1 MSNYLFGIKF
11 KDNNYPV
18 IDKIFLYEGALQFN
32 NQQITGIQG
41 YKTLQDE
48 CENIQ
53 CVLSEKIHDI
63 QEDMSNKTLD
73 IGETYV
79 LYGNANN
86 VYYGDKVKY
95 ENGILSPVNKI
106 SNIDDV
112 FNQKKLVEDVIAVNA
127 ITPVNVVP
135 SIPMVNNA
143 QDTADQIL
151 LLEDKKEVIATDPI
165 KDDSTKN
172 DEIRIIDNEIAQLDN
187 QTVSDENTTEEGT
200 DAHLAAQQKLAEDK
214 LKIDAKHAIANVS
227 LAKIEQI
234 NRKAENMN
242 ITDSTIIKKIAEVKQ
257 KITDVPATIVE
268 TVSRTTDPVVIANA
282 VSETTNK
289 IETEVKELENQVKE
303 NPTQPIPEPPISL
316 DAQNITNTQDLITK
330 PNVEIS
336 TANDKNVNIQFTNVK
351 TNNIMTVTSGAQG
364 VLSKDLQEKLNTN
377 MNKFENLKKIL
388 HNKEYKEQQGGER
401 PIEMNN
407 KMKKLVDLYI
417 GIVRF
422 IIYTPI
428 FYKLTSLTCD
438 KFKIIFNQNIY
449 DGTLSGN
456 SKNKLDWESL
466 TELYSVLLAF
476 MYVDMSIFNSD
487 DLLSKNFFIENS
499 NGSMIGYTYD
509 DIIAQDKYK
518 LYNSNYYKL
527 KNIQSEQNLIVYI
540 SEFIK
545 LLSMLLENKSI
556 DDGNN
561 INIKYKMYEILLTYI
576 ISQYEI
582 LEKIVNKYIP
592 LFELRD
598 NIDFRNSIDKYIKEA
613 NDENI
618 ITYLKIRNDED
629 ETKIYNNRFNI
640 KMNKQQN
647 TEPNK
652 VMIEYMDD
660 NFPYYKKNQDGGYE
674 LSDEL
679 KSMTENS
686 IYDKYE
692 ELGTVDIAKYTYK
705 YLFGEFSNIFT
716 PNLSNEEI
724 AEKMD
729 IIKNKI
735 KENKPV
741 FMIGYG
747 ASGAGKTSSLIY
759 FKRNNENGILINL
772 CNQLGATEGYTHIEL
787 KCKEFYHTTDVNT
800 VAAPMIVN
808 VPADNG
814 SVRFKYDGKNFVLSE
829 EYKHTTHHQ
838 YRMIN
843 KERNGI
849 EKETVFQ
856 ADKTPIGEVIIH
868 LIDTDRF
875 VKATTNNPNS
885 SRSHTLVFVKLI
897 GKDKEQKEKSGNI
910 IIGDFAGVENTFACE
925 NPNTIN
931 AFLNVKRDDGKGI
944 PYYSTEA
951 YKGNPDPLGV
961 IENDKQT
968 AGAKIPAQC
977 ISKIE
982 SKDPIY
988 DMKNP
993 VIRES
998 WGLDPDLIAYYTKD
1012 NHKKL
1017 KMAFDIIRQ
1026 YVGVQPGENETVIET
1041 KYNNSINNFKND
1053 LVSLTKETNFEQQK
1067 KSINILFSKIK
1078 TRLLD
1083 YTTVFT
1089 PKSFFNDVIE
1099 DRNNNQIVDNN
1110 ILKNEIIDVIGK
1122 YGLSGLIETGSKN
1135 GNHKNM
1141 INEIQTIIEK
1151 HKTEKINKIN
1161 ETKSKLDK
1169 LNKIID
1175 NIINNNQT
1183 TQQPGGD
1190 GKKVQK
1196 NNSRG
1201 NTVKPK
1207 PIAANVAAKPPV
1219 ISKSALI
1226 QEINSYIFKQ
1236 HGSFSN
1242 LLELIQ
1248 DLEIETSCRTGNS
1261 NVICENRREEGYFIN
1276 NSLTKVRE
1284 VIKKILFEKNK
1295 ESINITPN
1303 FIDICFKNY
1312 CPHRR
1317 NCFSFDT
1324 FGNQQTQNTT
1334 GSVIFDEIYKELQE
1348 QKGYTTP
1355 QEMYKNII
1363 ISIFCVFNI
1372 SRGANNPPPTPYLD
1386 INKFKS
1392 IYYFENMFSGDG
1404 FQKNQEEFIAQGD
1417 RIIKMISETFKDKVA
1432 DLQTIKSPSTPNNNN
1447 TIFTSFVNVIKY
1459 FKDPLYT
1466 DKLQQTYNGLHKNY
1480 VKELIDMIDNNNAVS
1495 AIGTL
1500 EFIDQ
1505 ITKFN
1510 TIKNT
1515 CVAND
1520 EKYLQPYLLENFE
1533 TTNVMEPLYEK
1544 QPQTWNTTPRGG
1556 KKKYTKRMNK
1566 KLLKKRTRRNKKY
1579 DK

>member
-11 KDNNYPV
+11 KDNNYPI
-18 IDKIFLYEGALQFN
+18 IDKIFLYEGELKLN

-41 YKTLQDE
+41 YKTLQDD
-48 CENIQ
+48 CEDIQ
-53 CVLSEKIHDI
+53 CTLSEKIHDI
-63 QEDMSNKTLD
+63 QEGVSNEHLEMN
-73 IGETYV
+73 ETYV
-79 LYGNANN
+79 LYGNADN
-86 VYYGDKVKY
+86 VYYGDSVKY
-95 ENGILSPVNKI
+95 ENGILSTVNKI

-112 FNQKKLVEDVIAVNA
+112 FKQKKLVQDVIAVNSLESD
-127 ITPVNVVP
+127 IVKP
-135 SIPMVNNA
+135 SIPIVKNEENVA
-143 QDTADQIL
+143 NKIL
-151 LLEDKKEVIATDPI
+151 LLEDKKNVIATDPK
-165 KDDSTKN
+165 KDGPTKN
-172 DEIRIIDNEIAQLDN
+172 DEIRNIDNNIAEL
-187 QTVSDENTTEEGT
+187 ENTNNSPGNITESGT
-200 DAHLAAQQKLAEDK
+200 DQHVAAQQKLAEDK
-214 LKIDAKHAIANVS
+214 LKIDAKHAITNVL
-227 LAKIEQI
+227 LAKLEQI
-234 NRKAENMN
+234 KREAEK
-242 ITDSTIIKKIAEVKQ
+242 IADSTITEKIAEVEQ
-257 KITDVPATIVE
+257 KITDVPKEIINA
-268 TVSRTTDPVVIANA
+268 VSGTTDPVVIANA
-282 VSETTNK
+282 VSETTK
-289 IETEVKELENQVKE
+289 TIETKVKELENRVKE
-303 NPTQPIPEPPISL
+303 NPTQPISAAPISL
-316 DAQNITNTQDLITK
+316 NEQNITNTQDLITS

-336 TANDKNVNIQFTNVK
+336 TTNDQNVNIQFTNVK
-351 TNNIMTVTSGAQG
+351 TNNIMTVSSKVQG
-364 VLSKDLQEKLNTN
+364 ELSSDLQTKINAN
-377 MNKFENLKKIL
+377 FSKFKKLKKIL
-388 HNKEYKEQQGGER
+388 HNKEYKEQQGGET

-449 DGTLSGN
+449 DETLSGN
-456 SKNKLDWESL
+456 IKNKLDSKSL

-487 DLLSKNFFIENS
+487 ELSKNFFIENS
-499 NGSMIGYTYD
+499 KGIMKGYTYGQ
-509 DIIAQDKYK
+509 IIEQDKYK
-518 LYNSNYYKL
+518 LYKSNYYKL
-527 KNIQSEQNLIVYI
+527 KNIAPEQNLIVYV

-556 DDGNN
+556 DEGNN
-561 INIKYKMYEILLTYI
+561 INKKYKIYEILLTYI
-576 ISQYEI
+576 ISKYGI
-582 LEKIVNKYIP
+582 LDKIVKEYIP
-592 LFELRD
+592 LFESRD
-598 NIDFRNSIDKYIKEA
+598 NIDFRNKIDEYIKEA

-629 ETKIYNNRFNI
+629 KTGIYNDRFNI

-652 VMIEYMDD
+652 IMIEYIDD

-674 LSDEL
+674 LSDEI

-686 IYDKYE
+686 KYDKNE

-716 PNLSNEEI
+716 PNLSNEDI

-772 CNQLGATEGYTHIEL
+772 CNQLGATEGYTDIEL

-808 VPADNG
+808 VPEDNG
-814 SVRFKYDGKNFVLSE
+814 SVKFKYDGDNFVLSE
-829 EYKHTTHHQ
+829 EYKHITHHQ
-838 YRMIN
+838 YRLIN
-843 KERNGI
+843 KERTGI
-849 EKETVFQ
+849 EKETVFPVG
-856 ADKTPIGEVIIH
+856 TVIGEVIIH

-897 GKDKEQKEKSGNI
+897 GEGKSGNI

-968 AGAKIPAQC
+968 AGAKIPEQC

-982 SKDPIY
+982 VKDPIY
-988 DMKNP
+988 NIENP
-993 VIRES
+993 VYRES
-998 WGLDPDLIAYYTKD
+998 WGLSLELKDYYTVNNNK
-1012 NHKKL
+1012 NL
-1017 KMAFDIIRQ
+1017 KIAFDIVLKYLNLGYNGNNMDEKYTGKAEQFRNELELYSNINAMKQTSNVQQTKNKKQVNEQPNDLITIIR
-1026 YVGVQPGENETVIET
+1026 N
-1041 KYNNSINNFKND
+1041 KFYNLLDSTDEANKRKRVNAGQDNLKNINTLANTPANKKIINDFTQSINNII
-1053 LVSLTKETNFEQQK
+1053 QQ
-1067 KSINILFSKIK
+1067 
-1078 TRLLD
+1078 
-1083 YTTVFT
+1083 
-1089 PKSFFNDVIE
+1089 
-1099 DRNNNQIVDNN
+1099 NN
-1110 ILKNEIIDVIGK
+1110 IKISPIQNLQLIPMAFYGQSSGRFKESYKPMIDDII
-1122 YGLSGLIETGSKN
+1122 T
-1135 GNHKNM
+1135 
-1141 INEIQTIIEK
+1141 
-1151 HKTEKINKIN
+1151 KINN
-1161 ETKSKLDK
+1161 LYKSVDK
-1169 LNKIID
+1169 LNDIF
-1175 NIINNNQT
+1175 NIYNL
-1183 TQQPGGD
+1183 
-1190 GKKVQK
+1190 
-1196 NNSRG
+1196 
-1201 NTVKPK
+1201 
-1207 PIAANVAAKPPV
+1207 PPV
-1219 ISKSALI
+1219 EFNNLKT
-1226 QEINSYIFKQ
+1226 NIFKP
-1236 HGSFSN
+1236 HGSFPSFPN
-1242 LLELIQ
+1242 LLELVK

-1312 CPHRR
+1312 CPYRR

-1324 FGNQQTQNTT
+1324 FGGNQETSNTT
-1334 GSVIFDEIYKELQE
+1334 GSVIFDEIYKELQG
-1348 QKGYTTP
+1348 QKLYKKP
-1355 QEMYKNII
+1355 QDMYKDII

-1386 INKFKS
+1386 INEFKS
-1392 IYYFENMFSGDG
+1392 IYYFKNIFSGDG
-1404 FQKNQEEFIAQGD
+1404 FQENQEDFINQGD

-1432 DLQTIKSPSTPNNNN
+1432 DLQTIKSPSTPTN
-1447 TIFTSFVNVIKY
+1447 TIYNLFVKVINY
-1459 FKDPLYT
+1459 FKDPLNT
-1466 DKLQQTYNGLHKNY
+1466 NKLQQTYNTSYKGY

-1515 CVAND
+1515 CIAND

-1544 QPQTWNTTPRGG
+1544 QPQTWKSFQGG
-1556 KKKYTKRMNK
+1556 KKKHTKKMNK
-1566 KLLKKRTRRNKKY
+1566 KLLKKRTRRNKKI
-1579 DK
+1579 

>member
-11 KDNNYPV
+11 KDNNYPI
-18 IDKIFLYEGALQFN
+18 IDKIFLYEGELQFN
-32 NQQITGIQG
+32 DQQITGLQG
-41 YKTLQDE
+41 YKTLEDE
-48 CENIQ
+48 CEDIA
-53 CVLSEKIHDI
+53 CILSEKIHDI
-63 QEDMSNKTLD
+63 QDDISKEKLEMS
-73 IGETYV
+73 ETYV
-79 LYGNANN
+79 LYGNVDN
-86 VYYGDKVKY
+86 VYYGDNVKY
-95 ENGILSPVNKI
+95 ESGTISLIHKV
-106 SNIDDV
+106 SNIDEV
-112 FNQKKLVEDVIAVNA
+112 FKQKKIVESVLAVKSLE
-127 ITPVNVVP
+127 TDSVNP
-135 SIPMVNNA
+135 SISVVNNE
-143 QDTADQIL
+143 QNVADQIL
-151 LLEDKKEVIATDPI
+151 LLEDKKQVIATDPQI
-165 KDDSTKN
+165 DDSTKEN
-172 DEIRIIDNEIAQLDN
+172 ETQIIDNEIVQL
-187 QTVSDENTTEEGT
+187 ENTNNSSGNITEKGT
-200 DAHLAAQQKLAEDK
+200 DAHLAAQQKLAEDT
-214 LKIDAKHAIANVS
+214 LKVDAKNKITNS
-227 LAKIEQI
+227 LLAQLEEIKREAD
-234 NRKAENMN
+234 N
-242 ITDSTIIKKIAEVKQ
+242 TDPTIINKIAEVEQNIIK
-257 KITDVPATIVE
+257 VPTTIVE
-268 TVSRTTDPVVIANA
+268 TASGTSDPVVIANA
-282 VSETTNK
+282 VSETINNL
-289 IETEVKELENQVKE
+289 EMEVKELENQVKE
-303 NPTQPIPEPPISL
+303 NPIQPTLEPPISL
-316 DAQNITNTQDLITK
+316 DAKNITKPQDLITSA
-330 PNVEIS
+330 NVEIS
-336 TANDKNVNIQFTNVK
+336 TTNDENVNIQFTNVK
-351 TNNIMTVTSGAQG
+351 PNNIMTVSSKIQG
-364 VLSKDLQEKLNTN
+364 ELSSDLQTKINAN
-377 MNKFENLKKIL
+377 FSKFENLKKIL
-388 HNKEYKEQQGGER
+388 HNKEYKEQQGGET
-401 PIEMNN
+401 PIEINN
-407 KMKKLVDLYI
+407 KMKKLVNLYI
-417 GIVRF
+417 GIVEF

-456 SKNKLDWESL
+456 IKNKLDSKSL

-487 DLLSKNFFIENS
+487 ELSKNFFIENS
-499 NGSMIGYTYD
+499 KGIMKGYTYGE
-509 DIIAQDKYK
+509 IIAQDKYK

-527 KNIQSEQNLIVYI
+527 KNMAPEQKLIVYV

-556 DDGNN
+556 DEGNN
-561 INIKYKMYEILLTYI
+561 INKKYKIYEILLTYI

-582 LEKIVNKYIP
+582 LENIVNKYIP
-592 LFELRD
+592 LFELSD
-598 NIDFRNSIDKYIKEA
+598 NIDFRNKIDEYIKEA

-629 ETKIYNNRFNI
+629 KTGIYNDRFNI

-674 LSDEL
+674 LSDEI

-686 IYDKYE
+686 NYDKNE
-692 ELGTVDIAKYTYK
+692 ALGTLDIAKYTYK

-724 AEKMD
+724 AQKMD

-772 CNQLGATEGYTHIEL
+772 CNQLGATEGYSEIEL
-787 KCKEFYHTTDVNT
+787 KCKEFYHTTDVKT
-800 VAAPMIVN
+800 VDAPMIVN
-808 VPADNG
+808 VPEDNG
-814 SVRFKYDGKNFVLSE
+814 SVKFKYDGENFVLSE

-838 YRMIN
+838 YRLIN
-843 KERNGI
+843 KERTGI
-849 EKETVFQ
+849 EKETVFPVG
-856 ADKTPIGEVIIH
+856 TVIGEVIIH

-897 GKDKEQKEKSGNI
+897 GKDEEGKDKSGNI

-968 AGAKIPAQC
+968 AGAKIPEQC

-982 SKDPIY
+982 AKDPIY

-1012 NHKKL
+1012 NNKKL
-1017 KMAFDIIRQ
+1017 KMAFDIVRQ
-1026 YVGVQPGENETVIET
+1026 YVGVQPGDNETVIET

-1067 KSINILFSKIK
+1067 KSINNLFSKIK
-1078 TRLLD
+1078 SDLLS
-1083 YTTVFT
+1083 YNTVFT
-1089 PKSFFNDVIE
+1089 LPLFFKYVIE

-1110 ILKNEIIDVIGK
+1110 ILKNEIIVVIRK
-1122 YGLSGLIETGSKN
+1122 YGLSETGSNN

-1141 INEIQTIIEK
+1141 INEIQSIIEK

-1161 ETKSKLDK
+1161 ETKLKLDK

-1175 NIINNNQT
+1175 TIINNNQSSIL
-1183 TQQPGGD
+1183 GGEP
-1190 GKKVQK
+1190 KKK
-1196 NNSRG
+1196 NNTRDNKTTKIVS
-1201 NTVKPK
+1201 NV
-1207 PIAANVAAKPPV
+1207 AAKTQVTSNVAAKPPL
-1219 ISKSALI
+1219 ISKSGLI
-1226 QEINSYIFKQ
+1226 KEINSYIFQ
-1236 HGSFSN
+1236 PHGNFPN
-1242 LLELIQ
+1242 LLELVK

-1312 CPHRR
+1312 CPHRK

-1324 FGNQQTQNTT
+1324 FGNQQTPNTT
-1334 GSVIFDEIYKELQE
+1334 GSVIFDEIYKELQS
-1348 QKGYTTP
+1348 QKGYQTP

-1404 FQKNQEEFIAQGD
+1404 FQKIQTEFISQGE
-1417 RIIKMISETFKDKVA
+1417 RIIKMISDTFKDKAA
-1432 DLQTIKSPSTPNNNN
+1432 DLQTIKSESTPNN
-1447 TIFTSFVNVIKY
+1447 TIFTLFVKVINY
-1459 FKDPLYT
+1459 FKDPLNIN
-1466 DKLQQTYNGLHKNY
+1466 KLQQTYNTSYKYY

-1520 EKYLQPYLLENFE
+1520 QQYLQPYLLENFE

-1544 QPQTWNTTPRGG
+1544 QPQTWKSSQGG
-1556 KKKYTKRMNK
+1556 KKKHTKKMNK
-1566 KLLKKRTRRNKKY
+1566 KLLKKRTRRNKKI
-1579 DK
+1579 

>member
-11 KDNNYPV
+11 KENNYPV
-18 IDKIFLYEGALQFN
+18 IDKIFLYEGELQFN
-32 NQQITGIQG
+32 DQQITGIQG

-48 CENIQ
+48 CVEIDCLLN
-53 CVLSEKIHDI
+53 EKIHDI
-63 QEDMSNKTLD
+63 QEDMSNENLE
-73 IGETYV
+73 INETYV
-79 LYGNANN
+79 LYGNADN
-86 VYYGDKVKY
+86 VYYGDKVNY
-95 ENGILSPVNKI
+95 ENGMLSPVNKI

-112 FNQKKLVEDVIAVNA
+112 FKQKKLVDDVIAVKSLESD
-127 ITPVNVVP
+127 IVNP
-135 SIPMVNNA
+135 SISVVKNA

-172 DEIRIIDNEIAQLDN
+172 DEIRIIDNEIAQLD
-187 QTVSDENTTEEGT
+187 TPISERNTTEEGN
-200 DAHLAAQQKLAEDK
+200 DAHLVAQQKLAEDQ
-214 LKIDAKHAIANVS
+214 LKIDVKNAITNVL

-234 NRKAENMN
+234 NREAENMN

-268 TVSRTTDPVVIANA
+268 TVSGTTDPVVIANA
-282 VSETTNK
+282 VSETTNTLNNEINK
-289 IETEVKELENQVKE
+289 VETEVNGNQI
-303 NPTQPIPEPPISL
+303 QPQSEPPISL
-316 DAQNITNTQDLITK
+316 DAQNMINTQDLITK

-364 VLSKDLQEKLNTN
+364 ALSQDLQQKLNTN
-377 MNKFENLKKIL
+377 MNKFKTLKTTL
-388 HNKEYKEQQGGER
+388 HNKEYKNKEQQGGE
-401 PIEMNN
+401 PEEV
-407 KMKKLVDLYI
+407 MKEFIKLYI
-417 GIVRF
+417 GIVEF

-438 KFKIIFNQNIY
+438 NFKIIFNQNIY
-449 DGTLSGN
+449 DGTLSGD
-456 SKNKLDWESL
+456 SKNKLDSKSL

-487 DLLSKNFFIENS
+487 ELSTNFFIENIKG
-499 NGSMIGYTYD
+499 NNKGYRYG
-509 DIIAQDKYK
+509 QLVEQEKYK
-518 LYNSNYYKL
+518 LYKSNYYKL
-527 KNIQSEQNLIVYI
+527 KNIELKNIEPEQKLIVYI

-598 NIDFRNSIDKYIKEA
+598 NIDFRNSIDEYIKEA

-629 ETKIYNNRFNI
+629 KTGIYNDRFNI

-674 LSDEL
+674 LSDEIN
-679 KSMTENS
+679 SMTENS
-686 IYDKYE
+686 NYDKNE
-692 ELGTVDIAKYTYK
+692 ALGTVDIAKYTYK

-724 AEKMD
+724 AQKMD

-772 CNQLGATEGYTHIEL
+772 CNQLGATEGYSDIEL

-800 VAAPMIVN
+800 VEAPMIVN

-814 SVRFKYDGKNFVLSE
+814 SVKFKYDGKDFRLSE

-849 EKETVFQ
+849 EKETVFE
-856 ADKTPIGEVIIH
+856 AGTLIGKVIIH

-897 GKDKEQKEKSGNI
+897 GKEKSGNI

-961 IENDKQT
+961 IENDTQIG
-968 AGAKIPAQC
+968 GAKIPKQC

-988 DMKNP
+988 DMNNP

-998 WGLDPDLIAYYTKD
+998 WGLSPDLIAYYSKD

-1017 KMAFDIIRQ
+1017 KMAFDIIRA
-1026 YVGVQPGENETVIET
+1026 YVGVQPGENETVIEE
-1041 KYNNSINNFKND
+1041 KYNTSINNFKND

-1067 KSINILFSKIK
+1067 KSINNLFSKIK
-1078 TRLLD
+1078 SDLLS
-1083 YTTVFT
+1083 YNTVFT
-1089 PKSFFNDVIE
+1089 LPLFFKYVIE

-1110 ILKNEIIDVIGK
+1110 ILKNEIIVVIRK
-1122 YGLSGLIETGSKN
+1122 YGLSETGSNN

-1141 INEIQTIIEK
+1141 INEIQSIIEK

-1161 ETKSKLDK
+1161 ATKSKLDK

-1175 NIINNNQT
+1175 NIINNNQP
-1183 TQQPGGD
+1183 TQQLGGD
-1190 GKKVQK
+1190 GKK

-1201 NTVKPK
+1201 NQVKLIPK
-1207 PIAANVAAKPPV
+1207 PNPKPSAANVAAKPPV

-1226 QEINSYIFKQ
+1226 SEINLYIFKQ
-1236 HGSFSN
+1236 HGSFPN
-1242 LLELIQ
+1242 LLELIK

-1261 NVICENRREEGYFIN
+1261 NVICVNRREEGYFIN

-1324 FGNQQTQNTT
+1324 FGNLQTPNKT
-1334 GSVIFDEIYKELQE
+1334 GSVIFDEIYKELQA
-1348 QKGYTTP
+1348 QKGYKTP

-1404 FQKNQEEFIAQGD
+1404 FQKNQEEFIAQGE

-1432 DLQTIKSPSTPNNNN
+1432 DLQTINSKSSN
-1447 TIFTSFVNVIKY
+1447 TIYNLFVQVITY
-1459 FKDPLYT
+1459 MKDPLNINQV
-1466 DKLQQTYNGLHKNY
+1466 QQTYNTLYKTY

-1544 QPQTWNTTPRGG
+1544 QPQTRNTTPRGG

-1566 KLLKKRTRRNKKY
+1566 KLFKKRTRRNKKY

>member
-11 KDNNYPV
+11 KENNYPV
-18 IDKIFLYEGALQFN
+18 IDKIFLYEGELQFN

-48 CENIQ
+48 CVDKD
-53 CVLSEKIHDI
+53 CLLSEKIHDI
-63 QEDMSNKTLD
+63 QEDVSTKKLEMN
-73 IGETYV
+73 ETYV
-79 LYGNANN
+79 LYGNADN
-86 VYYGDKVKY
+86 VYYGDSVKY
-95 ENGILSPVNKI
+95 ENGTIFPIHKI
-106 SNIDDV
+106 SNIDEV
-112 FNQKKLVEDVIAVNA
+112 FKQKKIVERVLEVNA

-143 QDTADQIL
+143 QNVADQIL
-151 LLEDKKEVIATDPI
+151 VLKDKIEVIATNTNMDETMKKSEI
-165 KDDSTKN
+165 KRLDD
-172 DEIRIIDNEIAQLDN
+172 EIAQL
-187 QTVSDENTTEEGT
+187 ENPNNSSGNITEEGT

-214 LKIDAKHAIANVS
+214 LKIDAKNNITNVL
-227 LAKIEQI
+227 LAKLEQI
-234 NRKAENMN
+234 KREAENMN
-242 ITDSTIIKKIAEVKQ
+242 ITDPTIIKKIAEVKQ
-257 KITDVPATIVE
+257 NIIDVPKEIINE
-268 TVSRTTDPVVIANA
+268 VSGTSDPVVIANN
-282 VSETTNK
+282 VSEITN
-289 IETEVKELENQVKE
+289 ELGTNLKELENRVKE
-303 NPTQPIPEPPISL
+303 NPIQPTPSPPISL
-316 DAQNITNTQDLITK
+316 DAKNITKPQDLITAA
-330 PNVEIS
+330 NVEIS
-336 TANDKNVNIQFTNVK
+336 TTNDENVNIQFTKVK
-351 TNNIMTVTSGAQG
+351 PNNIITVSSKVQG
-364 VLSKDLQEKLNTN
+364 ELSSDLQTKINAN
-377 MNKFENLKKIL
+377 FSKFENLKKIL
-388 HNKEYKEQQGGER
+388 HNKEYKEQQGGET

-449 DGTLSGN
+449 DGTLSGDI
-456 SKNKLDWESL
+456 KNKLDSKSL

-476 MYVDMSIFNSD
+476 MYVDMSIFKSD
-487 DLLSKNFFIENS
+487 ELSKNFFIENS
-499 NGSMIGYTYD
+499 NGSMKGYTYS

-527 KNIQSEQNLIVYI
+527 KNMVPEQKLIVYV

-556 DDGNN
+556 DEGNN
-561 INIKYKMYEILLTYI
+561 INKKYKIYEILLTYI
-576 ISQYEI
+576 ISQYGI
-582 LEKIVNKYIP
+582 LENIVNKYIP
-592 LFELRD
+592 LFELSD
-598 NIDFRNSIDKYIKEA
+598 NIDFRNQIDEYIKEA

-629 ETKIYNNRFNI
+629 KTGIYNDRFNI
-640 KMNKQQN
+640 KINKQQN

-660 NFPYYKKNQDGGYE
+660 NIPYYKKNQGGGYE

-686 IYDKYE
+686 NYDKYE
-692 ELGTVDIAKYTYK
+692 ALGTVDILKYQYK

-716 PNLSNEEI
+716 PNLSNEDI

-772 CNQLGATEGYTHIEL
+772 CNQLGATEGYSEIEL
-787 KCKEFYHTTDVNT
+787 KCKEFYHTTDVKT
-800 VAAPMIVN
+800 VDAPMIVN
-808 VPADNG
+808 VPEDNG
-814 SVRFKYDGKNFVLSE
+814 SVKFKYDGENFVLSE

-838 YRMIN
+838 YRLIN
-843 KERNGI
+843 KERTGI
-849 EKETVFQ
+849 EKETVFPVG
-856 ADKTPIGEVIIH
+856 TVIGEVIIH

-897 GKDKEQKEKSGNI
+897 GQGKSGNI

-968 AGAKIPAQC
+968 AGAKIPKQC

-982 SKDPIY
+982 AKDPIY
-988 DMKNP
+988 NIETP
-993 VIRES
+993 VYRDS
-998 WGLDPDLIAYYTKD
+998 WGLSPELKNYYTMNDSK
-1012 NHKKL
+1012 NL
-1017 KMAFDIIRQ
+1017 KMAFDIVLKYLNLGYNGNNMDEKYTGKAEQFRNELELYSNINAMKQ
-1026 YVGVQPGENETVIET
+1026 TSNVQQTKNKKQVNKQPNDLITIISNKFYKLLDDTDEANRRTRVNAGQDNLENIKTLANTQANKKIINDFT
-1041 KYNNSINNFKND
+1041 QSINNII
-1053 LVSLTKETNFEQQK
+1053 QQ
-1067 KSINILFSKIK
+1067 
-1078 TRLLD
+1078 
-1083 YTTVFT
+1083 
-1089 PKSFFNDVIE
+1089 
-1099 DRNNNQIVDNN
+1099 NN
-1110 ILKNEIIDVIGK
+1110 IKISPIQNLQLIPMAFYGRSSGRFKESYKQMIDDII
-1122 YGLSGLIETGSKN
+1122 T
-1135 GNHKNM
+1135 
-1141 INEIQTIIEK
+1141 
-1151 HKTEKINKIN
+1151 KINN
-1161 ETKSKLDK
+1161 LYKSVDK
-1169 LNKIID
+1169 LNDIF
-1175 NIINNNQT
+1175 NIYNLPQVEFNNLKTN
-1183 TQQPGGD
+1183 
-1190 GKKVQK
+1190 
-1196 NNSRG
+1196 
-1201 NTVKPK
+1201 
-1207 PIAANVAAKPPV
+1207 
-1219 ISKSALI
+1219 
-1226 QEINSYIFKQ
+1226 IFKP
-1236 HGSFSN
+1236 HGSFPN
-1242 LLELIQ
+1242 LLELIK

-1312 CPHRR
+1312 CPYRR

-1324 FGNQQTQNTT
+1324 FGGNQQTPNTT
-1334 GSVIFDEIYKELQE
+1334 GSVIFDEIYKELQS
-1348 QKGYTTP
+1348 QKGYQTP
-1355 QEMYKNII
+1355 QEMYKDII

-1386 INKFKS
+1386 INEFKS
-1392 IYYFENMFSGDG
+1392 IYYFKNIFSKDG
-1404 FQKNQEEFIAQGD
+1404 FEKNQKDFIDQGD

-1432 DLQTIKSPSTPNNNN
+1432 DLQTIKSQIERNN
-1447 TIFTSFVNVIKY
+1447 TIYNLFVIVINY
-1459 FKDPLYT
+1459 FKEPLNT
-1466 DKLQQTYNGLHKNY
+1466 NKLQQTYNTSYKRY

-1520 EKYLQPYLLENFE
+1520 QYLKPYLLEKFE
-1533 TTNVMEPLYEK
+1533 ATNVMEPLYEK
-1544 QPQTWNTTPRGG
+1544 QPQPWNSSQGG
-1556 KKKYTKRMNK
+1556 KKKHTKRMNK
-1566 KLLKKRTRRNKKY
+1566 KLLKKRTRRNKKI
-1579 DK
+1579 

>member
-11 KDNNYPV
+11 KENNYPV
-18 IDKIFLYEGALQFN
+18 IDKIFLYEGELQFN
-32 NQQITGIQG
+32 DQKITGIQG

-48 CENIQ
+48 CVDIDCLLN
-53 CVLSEKIHDI
+53 EKIHDI
-63 QEDMSNKTLD
+63 QEDMSNETMEMD
-73 IGETYV
+73 ETYV
-79 LYGNANN
+79 LYGNADN
-86 VYYGDKVKY
+86 VYYGDSVNY
-95 ENGILSPVNKI
+95 ENGILYPVNKI

-112 FNQKKLVEDVIAVNA
+112 FNKNKKLVEDVIAVKSLETDIVNPSLSVVKNA
-127 ITPVNVVP
+127 EDV
-135 SIPMVNNA
+135 
-143 QDTADQIL
+143 ADQIL
-151 LLEDKKEVIATDPI
+151 LLEDKKEVIATNPNMDEPTKKNEI
-165 KDDSTKN
+165 KSID
-172 DEIRIIDNEIAQLDN
+172 DEIAELDS
-187 QTVSDENTTEEGT
+187 QTISEGNTTEEGT
-200 DAHLAAQQKLAEDK
+200 DSQLAAQQKLAEDK
-214 LKIDAKHAIANVS
+214 LKIDAKHAITKFLRARIQ
-227 LAKIEQI
+227 KIKKE
-234 NRKAENMN
+234 AENKN
-242 ITDSTIIKKIAEVKQ
+242 DPTIIEKIAETEQ
-257 KITDVPATIVE
+257 KIIDIPKEIINA
-268 TVSRTTDPVVIANA
+268 VSGTTDPVVIANA
-282 VSETTNK
+282 VSETTNT

-303 NPTQPIPEPPISL
+303 TPIQPISEPPISL
-316 DAQNITNTQDLITK
+316 DAQNITKTQDLITS

-336 TANDKNVNIQFTNVK
+336 TPKDENVNIQFTNVK
-351 TNNIMTVTSGAQG
+351 TNNIMTVSSSVQG
-364 VLSKDLQEKLNTN
+364 KLSTDLQNKLNAN
-377 MNKFENLKKIL
+377 MKKFESLKEIL
-388 HNKEYKEQQGGER
+388 HNKEYKNKEQRGGET
-401 PIEMNN
+401 PEEN
-407 KMKKLVDLYI
+407 MKKFVILYI
-417 GIVRF
+417 GIVEF

-449 DGTLSGN
+449 DGTLSGDT
-456 SKNKLDWESL
+456 KNKLDSKSL

-487 DLLSKNFFIENS
+487 ELSKNFFIENS
-499 NGSMIGYTYD
+499 KGNMKGYTYGQ
-509 DIIAQDKYK
+509 IIEQEKYK
-518 LYNSNYYKL
+518 LYKSNYYKL
-527 KNIQSEQNLIVYI
+527 KNIEPEQKLIVYI

-561 INIKYKMYEILLTYI
+561 LNKKYKIYEILLTYI

-592 LFELRD
+592 LFESRD
-598 NIDFRNSIDKYIKEA
+598 NIDFRNKIDEYIKEA

-629 ETKIYNNRFNI
+629 KTGIYNNRFNI

-660 NFPYYKKNQDGGYE
+660 NFPYYKKTQDGGYE
-674 LSDEL
+674 LSDEI
-679 KSMTENS
+679 KSMSENQN
-686 IYDKYE
+686 YDKNE
-692 ELGTVDIAKYTYK
+692 ALGTVDIAKYTYK

-772 CNQLGATEGYTHIEL
+772 CNQLGATEGYTDIEL

-800 VAAPMIVN
+800 VEAPMIVN

-814 SVRFKYDGKNFVLSE
+814 SVKFKYDGENFVLSE

-843 KERNGI
+843 EQRNGI
-849 EKETVFQ
+849 EKETVFPVG
-856 ADKTPIGEVIIH
+856 TVIGEVIIH

-897 GKDKEQKEKSGNI
+897 GKDDEAKEKSGNI

-961 IENDKQT
+961 IESNEQSVDSNRQA
-968 AGAKIPAQC
+968 AGAKIPEQC

-988 DMKNP
+988 NIENP
-993 VIRES
+993 VYRDS
-998 WGLDPDLIAYYTKD
+998 WGLSPELKDYYIVNNNK
-1012 NHKKL
+1012 NL
-1017 KMAFDIIRQ
+1017 KMAFDIVLKYLKLGYNGNDMNEKYMGKAEQLRNELELYSNINAIKQ
-1026 YVGVQPGENETVIET
+1026 SSNVQPT
-1041 KYNNSINNFKND
+1041 KNKKQMNKKPNNLITNIRNKFDTLLRSIDINNKYKRIRASDKTTSANTSDNKNIIKQ
-1053 LVSLTKETNFEQQK
+1053 LTQGINDIIQQNHIK
-1067 KSINILFSKIK
+1067 ISPIQNLPFIDSAFHGQMEGPFYNSYKPMIDDIIKRIDNLYKS
-1078 TRLLD
+1078 
-1083 YTTVFT
+1083 V
-1089 PKSFFNDVIE
+1089 
-1099 DRNNNQIVDNN
+1099 
-1110 ILKNEIIDVIGK
+1110 
-1122 YGLSGLIETGSKN
+1122 
-1135 GNHKNM
+1135 
-1141 INEIQTIIEK
+1141 
-1151 HKTEKINKIN
+1151 
-1161 ETKSKLDK
+1161 DK
-1169 LNKIID
+1169 LNDIF
-1175 NIINNNQT
+1175 NVYNLPQVEFNNLKTN
-1183 TQQPGGD
+1183 
-1190 GKKVQK
+1190 
-1196 NNSRG
+1196 
-1201 NTVKPK
+1201 
-1207 PIAANVAAKPPV
+1207 
-1219 ISKSALI
+1219 
-1226 QEINSYIFKQ
+1226 IFKP
-1236 HGSFSN
+1236 HGSFPN
-1242 LLELIQ
+1242 LLELIK

-1324 FGNQQTQNTT
+1324 FGNQQTPNKT
-1334 GSVIFDEIYKELQE
+1334 GSVIFDEIYKELQA
-1348 QKGYTTP
+1348 QKGYKTP

-1404 FQKNQEEFIAQGD
+1404 FQKNQEEFIDQGE

-1432 DLQTIKSPSTPNNNN
+1432 DLQTIKSPSTPTN
-1447 TIFTSFVNVIKY
+1447 TIFTLFVKVITY
-1459 FKDPLYT
+1459 MKDPLNIN
-1466 DKLQQTYNGLHKNY
+1466 KVQQTYNTSYKYY

-1510 TIKNT
+1510 TIKNI

-1533 TTNVMEPLYEK
+1533 QTNVMEPLYEK
-1544 QPQTWNTTPRGG
+1544 QLQTWNTTARGG

-1566 KLLKKRTRRNKKY
+1566 KLLKKRTRRNKKI
-1579 DK
+1579 

>member
-11 KDNNYPV
+11 KANNYPV
-18 IDKIFLYEGALQFN
+18 IDKIFLYEGELQLK

-48 CENIQ
+48 CVDIDCLLN
-53 CVLSEKIHDI
+53 EKIHDI
-63 QEDMSNKTLD
+63 QEDISDENLE
-73 IGETYV
+73 INETYV
-79 LYGNANN
+79 LYGNADN
-86 VYYGDKVKY
+86 VYYGDSVKY
-95 ENGILSPVNKI
+95 ENGILSLVNKI

-112 FNQKKLVEDVIAVNA
+112 FKQKKVVDDVIAVKSLE
-127 ITPVNVVP
+127 TDSVNP
-135 SIPMVNNA
+135 SFSVVNNE
-143 QDTADQIL
+143 DVADEIL
-151 LLEDKKEVIATDPI
+151 LLEDEKKVVETDLNMDETTKKSEIQRIAD
-165 KDDSTKN
+165 
-172 DEIRIIDNEIAQLDN
+172 ALVQLD
-187 QTVSDENTTEEGT
+187 SPAISEGNTTEEGLY
-200 DAHLAAQQKLAEDK
+200 AHLVAQQKLAEDK
-214 LKIDAKHAIANVS
+214 LKIHAKN
-227 LAKIEQI
+227 
-234 NRKAENMN
+234 
-242 ITDSTIIKKIAEVKQ
+242 TIIKFLRARLQKIKEQAEKIADPTITEKIARVEQ
-257 KITDVPATIVE
+257 KITDAPNDIINA
-268 TVSRTTDPVVIANA
+268 VSGTTDPAVIAKV
-282 VSETTNK
+282 VSETTNT
-289 IETEVKELENQVKE
+289 IETKVKELENQVKE
-303 NPTQPIPEPPISL
+303 NPTQPIPKPPISL
-316 DAQNITNTQDLITK
+316 DPQNITNTQALITK

-336 TANDKNVNIQFTNVK
+336 TPNDQIVNIDFRKVE
-351 TNNIMTVTSGAQG
+351 TNNIMTMTSGAQG
-364 VLSKDLQEKLNTN
+364 ALSQDLQQKLNRN
-377 MNKFENLKKIL
+377 MKKFESLKETL
-388 HNKEYKEQQGGER
+388 HNKEYKNKEQQGGE
-401 PIEMNN
+401 PEEV
-407 KMKKLVDLYI
+407 MKKFIKLYI
-417 GIVRF
+417 GIVEF

-438 KFKIIFNQNIY
+438 TFKKIFNQNIY
-449 DGTLSGN
+449 DGTLSGD
-456 SKNKLDWESL
+456 SKNKLDSTSL

-476 MYVDMSIFNSD
+476 MYVDMSIFNTD
-487 DLLSKNFFIENS
+487 ELSKNFFIENS
-499 NGSMIGYTYD
+499 NGIMKGYRYGELVK
-509 DIIAQDKYK
+509 QEKYK
-518 LYNSNYYKL
+518 LYKSNYYKL
-527 KNIQSEQNLIVYI
+527 ENIEPEQKLIVYI

-561 INIKYKMYEILLTYI
+561 INIKFKMYEILLTYI
-576 ISQYEI
+576 ISQYGI
-582 LEKIVNKYIP
+582 LENIVNKYIP
-592 LFELRD
+592 LFESRD

-629 ETKIYNNRFNI
+629 TNKQYNDRFNI
-640 KMNKQQN
+640 KMNKQPN

-660 NFPYYKKNQDGGYE
+660 NFPYYKKTQDGRYE
-674 LSDEL
+674 LSDEI
-679 KSMTENS
+679 KSMSENQN
-686 IYDKYE
+686 YDKNE
-692 ELGTVDIAKYTYK
+692 ALGTVDILKYQYK

-716 PNLSNEEI
+716 PNLSNEDI

-772 CNQLGATEGYTHIEL
+772 CNQLGASEGYTDIEL

-814 SVRFKYDGKNFVLSE
+814 SVKFKYDGKDFRLSE

-849 EKETVFQ
+849 EKETVFE
-856 ADKTPIGEVIIH
+856 AGTLIGKVIIH

-897 GKDKEQKEKSGNI
+897 GKEKSGNI

-961 IENDKQT
+961 IENDTQT
-968 AGAKIPAQC
+968 AGAKIPEQC

-982 SKDPIY
+982 AKDPIY
-988 DMKNP
+988 DMNNP

-998 WGLDPDLIAYYTKD
+998 WGLSPDLIAYYSKD

-1017 KMAFDIIRQ
+1017 KMAFDIIRA
-1026 YVGVQPGENETVIET
+1026 YVGVQPGENETVIEE
-1041 KYNNSINNFKND
+1041 KYNTSINNFKND
-1053 LVSLTKETNFEQQK
+1053 LVSLTKETNFDKQK
-1067 KSINILFSKIK
+1067 TSINNLFTNIK
-1078 TRLLD
+1078 TDLLYYND
-1083 YTTVFT
+1083 VFT
-1089 PKSFFNDVIE
+1089 LPIFFKNVIE
-1099 DRNNNQIVDNN
+1099 KRNNNQIVDNN
-1110 ILKNEIIDVIGK
+1110 ILKNEIIVVIRK
-1122 YGLSGLIETGSKN
+1122 YGLSETGTTN

-1141 INEIQTIIEK
+1141 INEIQSIIEK

-1161 ETKSKLDK
+1161 ATKSKLDK

-1175 NIINNNQT
+1175 NIINNNQP
-1183 TQQPGGD
+1183 TQQLGGD
-1190 GKKVQK
+1190 GKK

-1201 NTVKPK
+1201 NQVKLIPK
-1207 PIAANVAAKPPV
+1207 PNPKPSAANVAAKPPV

-1236 HGSFSN
+1236 HGSFPN
-1242 LLELIQ
+1242 LLELIK

-1324 FGNQQTQNTT
+1324 FGNQQTPNTT
-1334 GSVIFDEIYKELQE
+1334 GSVIFDEIYKELQS
-1348 QKGYTTP
+1348 QKGYQTP

-1392 IYYFENMFSGDG
+1392 IYYFENMFSGHG
-1404 FQKNQEEFIAQGD
+1404 FEKNQKEFIAQGE

-1432 DLQTIKSPSTPNNNN
+1432 DLQTIKSQIERNN
-1447 TIFTSFVNVIKY
+1447 TIYNLFVKVINY
-1459 FKDPLYT
+1459 FKDPLNINQV
-1466 DKLQQTYNGLHKNY
+1466 QQTYNTLYKTY

-1556 KKKYTKRMNK
+1556 KKKHTKRMNK

>member
-11 KDNNYPV
+11 KENNYPI
-18 IDKIFLYEGALQFN
+18 IDKIFLYEGELQFN
-32 NQQITGIQG
+32 DQQITGIQG

-48 CENIQ
+48 CEDIQ
-53 CVLSEKIHDI
+53 CALSEKIHDI
-63 QEDMSNKTLD
+63 QEGVSNEILEMN
-73 IGETYV
+73 ETYV
-79 LYGNANN
+79 LYGNAVN
-86 VYYGDKVKY
+86 VYYGDSVKY
-95 ENGILSPVNKI
+95 ENGTIFPIHKI

-112 FNQKKLVEDVIAVNA
+112 FKQKKLVEDVIAVNA

-143 QDTADQIL
+143 QDTANKIL
-151 LLEDKKEVIATDPI
+151 LLEDKKKVVETDPI
-165 KDDSTKN
+165 KDETTKKSEIKSID
-172 DEIRIIDNEIAQLDN
+172 DEIAPLENPN
-187 QTVSDENTTEEGT
+187 NSDENTTEEGLA
-200 DAHLAAQQKLAEDK
+200 AHLAAQQKLAEDQ
-214 LKIDAKHAIANVS
+214 LKIDAENTIKKFLRARLQKIKEQAEKIAHPT
-227 LAKIEQI
+227 
-234 NRKAENMN
+234 
-242 ITDSTIIKKIAEVKQ
+242 ITEKIAEVEQNIIK
-257 KITDVPATIVE
+257 VPTTIVE
-268 TVSRTTDPVVIANA
+268 TASGTSDPEVIAKV

-289 IETEVKELENQVKE
+289 IETKVKELENQVKE
-303 NPTQPIPEPPISL
+303 NQTQPIPKPPISL
-316 DAQNITNTQDLITK
+316 DPQNIANTK

-336 TANDKNVNIQFTNVK
+336 TPNDQIVNIDFRKVE
-351 TNNIMTVTSGAQG
+351 TNNIMTVSSGAQG
-364 VLSKDLQEKLNTN
+364 ALSQDLQTKITANFS
-377 MNKFENLKKIL
+377 KFENLKKIL
-388 HNKEYKEQQGGER
+388 HNKEYKNKEQQGGE
-401 PIEMNN
+401 PEEV
-407 KMKKLVDLYI
+407 MKKFIKLYI
-417 GIVRF
+417 GIVEF

-449 DGTLSGN
+449 DGSLSYN
-456 SKNKLDWESL
+456 SKNKLDSESL
-466 TELYSVLLAF
+466 TDLYSVLLAF
-476 MYVDMSIFNSD
+476 MYVDMSIFNTD
-487 DLLSKNFFIENS
+487 ELSTNFFIENS
-499 NGSMIGYTYD
+499 NGSMKGYTYG

-527 KNIQSEQNLIVYI
+527 KNMVPEQKLIVYI

-556 DDGNN
+556 DKGNN
-561 INIKYKMYEILLTYI
+561 INKKYKIYEILLTYI
-576 ISQYEI
+576 ISQYGI
-582 LEKIVNKYIP
+582 LENIVNKYIP
-592 LFELRD
+592 LFELED
-598 NIDFRNSIDKYIKEA
+598 NIDFRISIDEYIKEA

-618 ITYLKIRNDED
+618 ITYLKIRNDE
-629 ETKIYNNRFNI
+629 EKKGIYNDRFNI

-660 NFPYYKKNQDGGYE
+660 NIPYYKKNQDGGYE
-674 LSDEL
+674 LSDEI

-686 IYDKYE
+686 NYDKNE
-692 ELGTVDIAKYTYK
+692 ALGTVDIAKYQYK

-772 CNQLGATEGYTHIEL
+772 CNQLGATEGYTDIEL

-800 VAAPMIVN
+800 IAAPMIVN

-814 SVRFKYDGKNFVLSE
+814 SVKFKYNGTNFVLSE

-849 EKETVFQ
+849 EKETVFE

-910 IIGDFAGVENTFACE
+910 IIGDFAGVENKFACE

-951 YKGNPDPLGV
+951 YNGNPDPLGV
-961 IENDKQT
+961 IENDTQT

-998 WGLDPDLIAYYTKD
+998 WGLDPDLIPYYTKD
-1012 NHKKL
+1012 NSKNL

-1067 KSINILFSKIK
+1067 KSINNLFSKIK

-1175 NIINNNQT
+1175 NIINNNQP
-1183 TQQPGGD
+1183 TQQLGGD
-1190 GKKVQK
+1190 GKKY
-1196 NNSRG
+1196 NSRG
-1201 NTVKPK
+1201 IQVKLIPKPNPK

-1226 QEINSYIFKQ
+1226 QEINSYIFKP
-1236 HGSFSN
+1236 HGSFQN
-1242 LLELIQ
+1242 LLELIK

-1334 GSVIFDEIYKELQE
+1334 GSVIFDEIYKELQG
-1348 QKGYTTP
+1348 QKGYKTP

-1447 TIFTSFVNVIKY
+1447 TIFTSFVNVINY

-1544 QPQTWNTTPRGG
+1544 QFQTRNNSSGG
-1556 KKKYTKRMNK
+1556 KKNSKKKHTKRMNK
-1566 KLLKKRTRRNKKY
+1566 KLLKKRTRRNKKI
-1579 DK
+1579 

>member
-11 KDNNYPV
+11 KDNNYPI
-18 IDKIFLYEGALQFN
+18 IDKIFLYEGELKLN

-41 YKTLQDE
+41 YKTLQDD
-48 CENIQ
+48 CEDIQ
-53 CVLSEKIHDI
+53 CTLSEKIHDI
-63 QEDMSNKTLD
+63 QEGVSNEHLEMN
-73 IGETYV
+73 ETYV
-79 LYGNANN
+79 LYGNADN
-86 VYYGDKVKY
+86 VYYGDSVKY
-95 ENGILSPVNKI
+95 ENGILSTVNKI

-112 FNQKKLVEDVIAVNA
+112 FKQKKLVQDVIAVNSLESD
-127 ITPVNVVP
+127 IVKP
-135 SIPMVNNA
+135 SIPIVKNEENV
-143 QDTADQIL
+143 ADEIL
-151 LLEDKKEVIATDPI
+151 LLEDKKDVIATDPK
-165 KDDSTKN
+165 KDGPTKN
-172 DEIRIIDNEIAQLDN
+172 DEIRIIDNNIAEL
-187 QTVSDENTTEEGT
+187 ENTNNSPGNITESGT
-200 DAHLAAQQKLAEDK
+200 DQHVAAQQKLAEDK
-214 LKIDAKHAIANVS
+214 LKIDAKHAITNVL
-227 LAKIEQI
+227 LAKLEQI
-234 NRKAENMN
+234 KREAEK
-242 ITDSTIIKKIAEVKQ
+242 IADSTITEKIAEVEQ
-257 KITDVPATIVE
+257 KITDVPKEIINA
-268 TVSRTTDPVVIANA
+268 VSGTTDPVVIANA
-282 VSETTNK
+282 VSETTK
-289 IETEVKELENQVKE
+289 TIETKVKELENRVKE
-303 NPTQPIPEPPISL
+303 NPTQPISAEPISL
-316 DAQNITNTQDLITK
+316 DAKNITKPQDLITAS
-330 PNVEIS
+330 NVEIS
-336 TANDKNVNIQFTNVK
+336 TTNDENVNIQFTNVK
-351 TNNIMTVTSGAQG
+351 PNNIMTVSSGAQDN
-364 VLSKDLQEKLNTN
+364 LSQDLQSKINAN
-377 MNKFENLKKIL
+377 FSKFENLKKIL
-388 HNKEYKEQQGGER
+388 HNKEYKEQQGGET

-407 KMKKLVDLYI
+407 KMKKLVNLYI
-417 GIVRF
+417 GIVEF

-449 DGTLSGN
+449 NGTLSGD
-456 SKNKLDWESL
+456 SKNKLDSKSL

-487 DLLSKNFFIENS
+487 ELSKNFFIENS
-499 NGSMIGYTYD
+499 KGIMKGYTYGQ
-509 DIIAQDKYK
+509 IIEQDKYK
-518 LYNSNYYKL
+518 LYKSNYYKL
-527 KNIQSEQNLIVYI
+527 KNIAHEQKLIVYV

-556 DDGNN
+556 DEGNN
-561 INIKYKMYEILLTYI
+561 INKKYKIYEILLTYI
-576 ISQYEI
+576 ISQYGI
-582 LEKIVNKYIP
+582 LDKIVKEYIP
-592 LFELRD
+592 LFESRD
-598 NIDFRNSIDKYIKEA
+598 NIDFRNKIDEYIKEA

-629 ETKIYNNRFNI
+629 KTGIYNDRFNI

-674 LSDEL
+674 LSDEI

-686 IYDKYE
+686 NYDKNE

-716 PNLSNEEI
+716 PNLSNEDI

-729 IIKNKI
+729 IIKEKI

-772 CNQLGATEGYTHIEL
+772 CNQLGATEGYTDIEL
-787 KCKEFYHTTDVNT
+787 KCKEFYHTTDVKT
-800 VAAPMIVN
+800 VDAPMIVN
-808 VPADNG
+808 VPKDNG
-814 SVRFKYDGKNFVLSE
+814 SVKFKYDGENFVLSE

-843 KERNGI
+843 KKRNGI
-849 EKETVFQ
+849 EKETVFPVG
-856 ADKTPIGEVIIH
+856 TVIGEVIIH

-897 GKDKEQKEKSGNI
+897 GEGKSGNI

-968 AGAKIPAQC
+968 AGAKIPEQC

-982 SKDPIY
+982 AKDPIY
-988 DMKNP
+988 NIETP
-993 VIRES
+993 VYRDS
-998 WGLDPDLIAYYTKD
+998 WGLSPELKNYYTMNDSK
-1012 NHKKL
+1012 NL
-1017 KMAFDIIRQ
+1017 KMAFDIVLKYLNLGYNGNNMDEKYTGKAEQFRNELELYSNINAMKQTSNVQQTKNKKQVNKQPNDLITIIR
-1026 YVGVQPGENETVIET
+1026 N
-1041 KYNNSINNFKND
+1041 KFYNLLDSTDEANRRTRVNAGQDNLKNINTLANTQANKKIINDFTQSINNIIQ
-1053 LVSLTKETNFEQQK
+1053 E
-1067 KSINILFSKIK
+1067 
-1078 TRLLD
+1078 
-1083 YTTVFT
+1083 
-1089 PKSFFNDVIE
+1089 
-1099 DRNNNQIVDNN
+1099 NN
-1110 ILKNEIIDVIGK
+1110 IKISPIQNLQLIPIAFYGQSSGRFKESYKPMIDDII
-1122 YGLSGLIETGSKN
+1122 T
-1135 GNHKNM
+1135 
-1141 INEIQTIIEK
+1141 
-1151 HKTEKINKIN
+1151 KINN
-1161 ETKSKLDK
+1161 LYKSVDK
-1169 LNKIID
+1169 LNDIF
-1175 NIINNNQT
+1175 NVYNLPQVEFNNLKTN
-1183 TQQPGGD
+1183 
-1190 GKKVQK
+1190 
-1196 NNSRG
+1196 
-1201 NTVKPK
+1201 
-1207 PIAANVAAKPPV
+1207 
-1219 ISKSALI
+1219 
-1226 QEINSYIFKQ
+1226 IFKP
-1236 HGSFSN
+1236 HGSFPN
-1242 LLELIQ
+1242 LLELVK

-1324 FGNQQTQNTT
+1324 FGNQQTPNTT
-1334 GSVIFDEIYKELQE
+1334 GSVIFDEIYKELQS
-1348 QKGYTTP
+1348 QKGYQTP

-1392 IYYFENMFSGDG
+1392 IYYFENMFSENG
-1404 FQKNQEEFIAQGD
+1404 FEQNQKEFITQGE

-1432 DLQTIKSPSTPNNNN
+1432 DLQTIKSPSTPTN
-1447 TIFTSFVNVIKY
+1447 TIYNLFVKVINY
-1459 FKDPLYT
+1459 FKDPLNT
-1466 DKLQQTYNGLHKNY
+1466 NKLQQTYNTSYKGY

-1515 CVAND
+1515 CIAND
-1520 EKYLQPYLLENFE
+1520 EKYLQPYLLENFK

-1544 QPQTWNTTPRGG
+1544 QPQTWNSSQGG
-1556 KKKYTKRMNK
+1556 KKKHTKKMNK

>member
-11 KDNNYPV
+11 KENNYPV
-18 IDKIFLYEGALQFN
+18 IDKIFLYEGELQFN
-32 NQQITGIQG
+32 DQQITGIQG

-48 CENIQ
+48 CVDIDCLLN
-53 CVLSEKIHDI
+53 EKIHDI
-63 QEDMSNKTLD
+63 QEDMSNETLD
-73 IGETYV
+73 IDETYV
-79 LYGNANN
+79 LYGNADN
-86 VYYGDKVKY
+86 VYYGDKVNY
-95 ENGILSPVNKI
+95 ENGILSLVNKI

-112 FNQKKLVEDVIAVNA
+112 FKQTKLVEDVIAIKSLETDSVH
-127 ITPVNVVP
+127 P
-135 SIPMVNNA
+135 SISVVKTQ
-143 QDTADQIL
+143 QDIADQIL
-151 LLEDKKEVIATDPI
+151 LLEDKKDVVATNPKISDEEKNTAI
-165 KDDSTKN
+165 QRIDD
-172 DEIRIIDNEIAQLDN
+172 ALVQLDSPDN
-187 QTVSDENTTEEGT
+187 SDGSTTEKGT
-200 DAHLAAQQKLAEDK
+200 DAHLAAQQKLAEDQ
-214 LKIDAKHAIANVS
+214 LKIDVKNAITNVL

-234 NRKAENMN
+234 NREAENMN
-242 ITDSTIIKKIAEVKQ
+242 ITDPTIIKKIAEVKQ
-257 KITDVPATIVE
+257 KITDVPKTIVE
-268 TVSRTTDPVVIANA
+268 TVSGTTDPVVIANA
-282 VSETTNK
+282 VSETTHTLNNEINK
-289 IETEVKELENQVKE
+289 VETEVKGNQI
-303 NPTQPIPEPPISL
+303 QPQPEPPISL
-316 DAQNITNTQDLITK
+316 DAKNIIEKQQLIQSTN
-330 PNVEIS
+330 NEIS
-336 TANDKNVNIQFTNVK
+336 TPNDKNVNIQFTNVK
-351 TNNIMTVTSGAQG
+351 TNNIMTVTSGVQG
-364 VLSKDLQEKLNTN
+364 ALSQDLQQKLNTN
-377 MNKFENLKKIL
+377 MNKFKILKTTL
-388 HNKEYKEQQGGER
+388 HNKEFKNKEHQGGGPE
-401 PIEMNN
+401 EN
-407 KMKKLVDLYI
+407 MKEFIKLYI
-417 GIVRF
+417 GIVEF

-449 DGTLSGN
+449 DGTLSGDT
-456 SKNKLDWESL
+456 KNKLDSKSL

-487 DLLSKNFFIENS
+487 ELSTNFFIEN
-499 NGSMIGYTYD
+499 NTGYRYG
-509 DIIAQDKYK
+509 QLVEQEKYK
-518 LYNSNYYKL
+518 LYKSNYYSL
-527 KNIQSEQNLIVYI
+527 KNIKPEQKLIVYI

-545 LLSMLLENKSI
+545 LLSHLLENKSI
-556 DDGNN
+556 EHGDNLN
-561 INIKYKMYEILLTYI
+561 KKYKIYEILLTYI

-598 NIDFRNSIDKYIKEA
+598 NVDFRNSIDKYIKEA

-629 ETKIYNNRFNI
+629 KTGIYNDRFNI

-660 NFPYYKKNQDGGYE
+660 NFPYYKKTQDGGYE
-674 LSDEL
+674 LSDEI
-679 KSMTENS
+679 KSMSENQN
-686 IYDKYE
+686 YDKNE
-692 ELGTVDIAKYTYK
+692 ALGTVDIAKYTYK

-724 AEKMD
+724 AQKMD
-729 IIKNKI
+729 IIKEKI

-759 FKRNNENGILINL
+759 FKRNKENGILINL
-772 CNQLGATEGYTHIEL
+772 CNQLGATEGYTDIEL

-800 VAAPMIVN
+800 VEAPMIVN

-814 SVRFKYDGKNFVLSE
+814 SVKFKFENGNFVLSE

-856 ADKTPIGEVIIH
+856 AGTLIGEVIIH

-897 GKDKEQKEKSGNI
+897 GKDEEQKEKSGNI

-961 IENDKQT
+961 IETDIKPVDSNRQA
-968 AGAKIPAQC
+968 AGAKIPEQC

-988 DMKNP
+988 NIETP
-993 VIRES
+993 VYRDS
-998 WGLDPDLIAYYTKD
+998 WGLSPELKNYYTMNDSK
-1012 NHKKL
+1012 NL
-1017 KMAFDIIRQ
+1017 KMAFDILLKYLKLGYNGNDMNEKYMGKAEQLRNELQLYSNINEMKQ
-1026 YVGVQPGENETVIET
+1026 SSNDQPT
-1041 KYNNSINNFKND
+1041 KN
-1053 LVSLTKETNFEQQK
+1053 K
-1067 KSINILFSKIK
+1067 KSANKQ
-1078 TRLLD
+1078 
-1083 YTTVFT
+1083 
-1089 PKSFFNDVIE
+1089 PNDFI
-1099 DRNNNQIVDNN
+1099 
-1110 ILKNEIIDVIGK
+1110 
-1122 YGLSGLIETGSKN
+1122 
-1135 GNHKNM
+1135 
-1141 INEIQTIIEK
+1141 TIIRNK
-1151 HKTEKINKIN
+1151 FYTLLRSIDTANKNKRIRASDKTTSANTNYNKNIIKELTEGINKIIGHISPIQN
-1161 ETKSKLDK
+1161 LPFIDSAFHGQMDGPFYNAYQPLIDDIIKRIDNLYKSVDK
-1169 LNKIID
+1169 LNAIL
-1175 NIINNNQT
+1175 NIYNLPLVEFNNLKTN
-1183 TQQPGGD
+1183 
-1190 GKKVQK
+1190 
-1196 NNSRG
+1196 
-1201 NTVKPK
+1201 
-1207 PIAANVAAKPPV
+1207 
-1219 ISKSALI
+1219 
-1226 QEINSYIFKQ
+1226 IFKP
-1236 HGSFSN
+1236 HGSFPN
-1242 LLELIQ
+1242 LLELIK

-1312 CPHRR
+1312 CPHRM

-1324 FGNQQTQNTT
+1324 FGNQQTPNTT
-1334 GSVIFDEIYKELQE
+1334 GSVIFDEIYKELQP
-1348 QKGYTTP
+1348 QKGYKTP
-1355 QEMYKNII
+1355 REMYKNII

-1392 IYYFENMFSGDG
+1392 IYYFENMFSGNG
-1404 FQKNQEEFIAQGD
+1404 FEKNQKEFIDQGE

-1432 DLQTIKSPSTPNNNN
+1432 DLQTINSKSNN
-1447 TIFTSFVNVIKY
+1447 TIYNLFVTVITYMKNPSNIN
-1459 FKDPLYT
+1459 KV
-1466 DKLQQTYNGLHKNY
+1466 QQTYNTSYKTY

-1533 TTNVMEPLYEK
+1533 KTNVMEPLYEK
-1544 QPQTWNTTPRGG
+1544 QPQTWNSSVGG

-1566 KLLKKRTRRNKKY
+1566 KLLKKRTRRNKKI
-1579 DK
+1579 